1 MTSFLCR
8 EYNEGDINSSLLSRM
23 LLIRRF
29 EERVAE
35 LFKKNKLPGFV
46 HLCLG
51 QEASAV
57 GVCSALRI
65 DDFITST
72 HRGHGHVIA
81 KGGDVKF
88 MMAELYGKSTGYCGG
103 KGGSMH
109 ITDMSIGMLG
119 ANGIVSGSLPIAVGA
134 AYGAKFLRKTDQVI
148 VAFFGDGATNEGPF
162 HEALNMAA
170 AWKLPVVFA
179 CENNLYGCGTRLDRV
194 SPTSDLTLRA
204 RGYSMRSISVDGN
217 DVIATRDASLEAVSE
232 ARSGN
237 GPTFLE
243 CRTFRYHGHYE
254 GENPSYLSKEER
266 DHWFAKDPIDLH
278 KNLMLSSGQ
287 IDQDSF
293 EILDQK
299 VRKMIDDAVQFAE
312 ESPEPDL
319 ATALTDVFA
328 EDGETV

>member
-8 EYNEGDINSSLLSRM
+8 EYNEGDINSSVLSRM

-278 KNLMLSSGQ
+278 KNSMLSSGQ

>member
-1 MTSFLCR
+1 MTSFSCR
-8 EYNEGDINSSLLSRM
+8 EYNEGDINSSVLSRM

-148 VAFFGDGATNEGPF
+148 VAFLEMALLTKVPF
-162 HEALNMAA
+162 M
-170 AWKLPVVFA
+170 
-179 CENNLYGCGTRLDRV
+179 RL
-194 SPTSDLTLRA
+194 
-204 RGYSMRSISVDGN
+204 
-217 DVIATRDASLEAVSE
+217 
-232 ARSGN
+232 
-237 GPTFLE
+237 
-243 CRTFRYHGHYE
+243 
-254 GENPSYLSKEER
+254 
-266 DHWFAKDPIDLH
+266 
-278 KNLMLSSGQ
+278 
-287 IDQDSF
+287 
-293 EILDQK
+293 
-299 VRKMIDDAVQFAE
+299 
-312 ESPEPDL
+312 
-319 ATALTDVFA
+319 
-328 EDGETV
+328 